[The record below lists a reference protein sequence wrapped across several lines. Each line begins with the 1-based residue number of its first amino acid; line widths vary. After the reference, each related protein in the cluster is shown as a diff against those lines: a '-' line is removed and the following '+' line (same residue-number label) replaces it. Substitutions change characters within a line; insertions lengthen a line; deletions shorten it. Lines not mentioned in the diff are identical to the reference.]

1 MRLRKFRLLSFEGG
15 LEKVRGLQFE
25 FQVVVVRRE
34 LNLQVA
40 QSLEVTLVP

>member
-15 LEKVRGLQFE
+15 LEKGRVLQFE